1 MPMCAVV
8 DLCELVVDSVVSW
21 ASSAWE
27 VAVSQLEQ
35 QPHGASIQWGPACRT
50 GGFGPRVPGSMCEV
64 SGWFFFPVDG
74 VAGAC
79 SRCCL
84 GLCLLWSVRVQ
95 VSCVE
100 VGALLDPEPPVQ

>member
-1 MPMCAVV
+1 MVPVRVVV

-21 ASSAWE
+21 ASSGWE

-64 SGWFFFPVDG
+64 SGFFFF
-74 VAGAC
+74 
-79 SRCCL
+79 CC
-84 GLCLLWSVRVQ
+84 GWCGWCLLTVLFRPVPVVVCPCSGVLCRGG
-95 VSCVE
+95 S
-100 VGALLDPEPPVQ
+100 ALGS